1 MGRTMLKSLIT
12 VGLLA
17 EVSLLGALPALA
29 QDTRQVERR
38 IDRLE
43 GEMRAVQRKVF
54 PGGNKGYFEPEIPQV
69 QAPATPTGVPAT
81 SPIADLTTRV
91 DALER
96 QLQTMTG
103 QVEQANY
110 KVRQLEEAMTKFR
123 ADTEFRLTQIEGG
136 APPAAAATTVPDSG
150 VLALPAVKPPTTAAP
165 KPVTPKPAAAAAA
178 PAGDAEAAYQAA
190 YASVVAKDN
199 VKAVA
204 DLSDFVAKH
213 PKSARVSMAN
223 YWLGRTLIA
232 QGEFDRAA
240 RVFFDNQQK
249 NPSGD
254 RAQES
259 LYWLGEVLV
268 RMDRAPQACK
278 VYDLARNVYANDMK
292 PALKPQ
298 FANART
304 AAKCSA

>member
-1 MGRTMLKSLIT
+1 MARTMLKSLIT
-12 VGLLA
+12 MGLLSA
-17 EVSLLGALPALA
+17 TLPALA

-38 IDRLE
+38 VDKLE

-69 QAPATPTGVPAT
+69 QTPAVPTGVPAT

-123 ADTEFRLTQIEGG
+123 ADTEFRLTQLEGGG
-136 APPAAAATTVPDSG
+136 APAAAAATTVPDSG
-150 VLALPAVKPPTTAAP
+150 MLALPAVKPP
-165 KPVTPKPAAAAAA
+165 AAAA
-178 PAGDAEAAYQAA
+178 PRATTPAPSSATTAAAPASDAETAYQAA

-232 QGEFDRAA
+232 QGEYDRAA

-259 LYWLGEVLV
+259 LYWLGDVLV

-304 AAKCSA
+304 AAKCGA

>member
-1 MGRTMLKSLIT
+1 MARTMLKSLIT
-12 VGLLA
+12 VGLLSA
-17 EVSLLGALPALA
+17 ALPTLA

-38 IDRLE
+38 IDKLE

-123 ADTEFRLTQIEGG
+123 ADTEFRLTQLEGGG
-136 APPAAAATTVPDSG
+136 APAATAATTVPDAG
-150 VLALPAVKPPTTAAP
+150 VLALPAVKPPAAATPRPATPAP
-165 KPVTPKPAAAAAA
+165 KPATTAAA

-232 QGEFDRAA
+232 QGEYDRAA

-259 LYWLGEVLV
+259 LYWLGDVLV

-304 AAKCSA
+304 AAKCGA

>member
-1 MGRTMLKSLIT
+1 MVRTMLKSLICAS
-12 VGLLA
+12 VLSA
-17 EVSLLGALPALA
+17 ALPAIA

-38 IDRLE
+38 VDKLE
-43 GEMRAVQRKVF
+43 SEMRAVQRKVF

-69 QAPATPTGVPAT
+69 QTPAAPVGVPAT

-110 KVRQLEEAMTKFR
+110 KVRQLEEAMAKFR
-123 ADTEFRLTQIEGG
+123 ADTEFRLSQLEGG
-136 APPAAAATTVPDSG
+136 GQPAAGATTVPDSSA
-150 VLALPAVKPPTTAAP
+150 VVLPAPKPPVAAP
-165 KPVTPKPAAAAAA
+165 KPPAATAAATPA
-178 PAGDAEAAYQAA
+178 PTDAEGAYQAA

-199 VKAVA
+199 VKAVT
-204 DLSDFVAKH
+204 DLTAFVAKY
-213 PKSARVSMAN
+213 PKSSRVSMAN

-232 QGEFDRAA
+232 QGEYERAA

-249 NPSGD
+249 NPTGD

-259 LYWLGEVLV
+259 LYWLGDVLV
-268 RMDRAPQACK
+268 RMERAPQACK
-278 VYDLARNVYANDMK
+278 VYDLARQVYGDDMK

-304 AAKCSA
+304 AAKCAA

>member
-1 MGRTMLKSLIT
+1 MVRTMLKSLIT
-12 VGLLA
+12 L
-17 EVSLLGALPALA
+17 SLLSAALPALA

-38 IDRLE
+38 VDKLE

-69 QAPATPTGVPAT
+69 QAPAATVGVPAT

-123 ADTEFRLTQIEGG
+123 ADTEFRLTQLEGG
-136 APPAAAATTVPDSG
+136 GQPAAATTAPDNSAL
-150 VLALPAVKPPTTAAP
+150 VLPTPKPPVAAAP
-165 KPVTPKPAAAAAA
+165 KPAMPAPKPATATAA
-178 PAGDAEAAYQAA
+178 PAGDAESAYQAA

-199 VKAVA
+199 VKAIA
-204 DLSDFVAKH
+204 GLSDFVAKY
-213 PKSARVSMAN
+213 PKSPRVSMAN
-223 YWLGRTLIA
+223 YWIGRTLIA
-232 QGEFDRAA
+232 QGEYDRAA

-259 LYWLGEVLV
+259 LYWLGDVLV
-268 RMDRAPQACK
+268 RMERAPQACK
-278 VYDLARNVYANDMK
+278 VYDLARNVYGEDMK

-304 AAKCSA
+304 AAKCGA

>member
-1 MGRTMLKSLIT
+1 MVRTMLKSLMW
-12 VGLLA
+12 
-17 EVSLLGALPALA
+17 VSLMTAALPALA

-38 IDRLE
+38 VDKLE
-43 GEMRAVQRKVF
+43 SEMRAVQRKVF

-69 QAPATPTGVPAT
+69 QAPAAPIGVPAT

-123 ADTEFRLTQIEGG
+123 ADTEFRLTQLEGG
-136 APPAAAATTVPDSG
+136 APAAAATAAPTGARPTIVPDAG
-150 VLALPAVKPPTTAAP
+150 AAILPAPKPPVAAAP
-165 KPVTPKPAAAAAA
+165 KPAAPVAAA
-178 PAGDAEAAYQAA
+178 PATDAESAYQAA

-199 VKAVA
+199 VKAVN
-204 DLSDFVAKH
+204 DLTAFVAKY
-213 PKSARVSMAN
+213 PKSPRVSIAN
-223 YWLGRTLIA
+223 YWIGRTLIA
-232 QGEFDRAA
+232 QGEYERAA

-249 NPSGD
+249 NPTGD

-259 LYWLGEVLV
+259 LYWLGDVLV
-268 RMDRAPQACK
+268 RMERAPQACK
-278 VYDLARNVYANDMK
+278 VYDLARQVYGDDMK

-304 AAKCSA
+304 AAKCTG

>member
-1 MGRTMLKSLIT
+1 M
-12 VGLLA
+12 
-17 EVSLLGALPALA
+17 SLLSAALPVLA

-38 IDRLE
+38 VDKLE
-43 GEMRAVQRKVF
+43 SELRAVQRKVF
-54 PGGNKGYFEPEIPQV
+54 PGGNKGYFEPEIPQT
-69 QAPATPTGVPAT
+69 QAPAPTVGVPAT
-81 SPIADLTTRV
+81 SPVADLTTRV

-123 ADTEFRLTQIEGG
+123 ADTEFRLTQLEGG
-136 APPAAAATTVPDSG
+136 GPPSAASATVPDAG
-150 VLALPAVKPPTTAAP
+150 ILALPAVKPPAAPTTAVPRPAP
-165 KPVTPKPAAAAAA
+165 AAAA
-178 PAGDAEAAYQAA
+178 PASDAETAYQAA

-204 DLSDFVAKH
+204 DLSAFVAKH

-249 NPSGD
+249 NPAGD

-304 AAKCSA
+304 AAKCAA

>member
-1 MGRTMLKSLIT
+1 MVRTMLKSLIT
-12 VGLLA
+12 L
-17 EVSLLGALPALA
+17 SLLSAALPALA

-38 IDRLE
+38 VDKLE

-69 QAPATPTGVPAT
+69 QAPAATVGVPAT

-123 ADTEFRLTQIEGG
+123 ADTEFRLTQLEGG
-136 APPAAAATTVPDSG
+136 GAPAAAATVQDNNAL
-150 VLALPAVKPPTTAAP
+150 VLPTPKPPVAAP
-165 KPVTPKPAAAAAA
+165 KPATPAPKPATTPAA
-178 PAGDAEAAYQAA
+178 PAGDAESAYQAA

-199 VKAVA
+199 AKAIA
-204 DLSDFVAKH
+204 DLTAFVAKY
-213 PKSARVSMAN
+213 PKSPRVSMAN
-223 YWLGRTLIA
+223 YWIGRTLIA
-232 QGEFDRAA
+232 QGEYDRAA

-259 LYWLGEVLV
+259 LYWLGDVLV
-268 RMDRAPQACK
+268 RMERAPQACK
-278 VYDLARNVYANDMK
+278 VYDLARNVYGEEMK

-304 AAKCSA
+304 AAKCGA

>member
-1 MGRTMLKSLIT
+1 MVRTMLKSLIY
-12 VGLLA
+12 VGLLSA
-17 EVSLLGALPALA
+17 ALPALA

-38 IDRLE
+38 VDKLE
-43 GEMRAVQRKVF
+43 SEMRAVQRKVF
-54 PGGNKGYFEPEIPQV
+54 PGGNKGYFEPEIPPV
-69 QAPATPTGVPAT
+69 QAPAATVGVPAT
-81 SPIADLTTRV
+81 SPVADLTTRV

-96 QLQTMTG
+96 QLQTITG

-110 KVRQLEEAMTKFR
+110 KVRQLEEAMTRFR
-123 ADTEFRLTQIEGG
+123 TDTEFRLTQLEGG
-136 APPAAAATTVPDSG
+136 GQPTAATTVPDGG
-150 VLALPAVKPPTTAAP
+150 VLALPAVKPPAATAAAPPAPKPAPATAAP
-165 KPVTPKPAAAAAA
+165 A
-178 PAGDAEAAYQAA
+178 PADAAEAAYQAA

-204 DLSDFVAKH
+204 DLSDFVAKY
-213 PKSARVSMAN
+213 PKSSRVSMAN

-232 QGEFDRAA
+232 QGEYDRAA

-249 NPSGD
+249 NPTGD

-259 LYWLGEVLV
+259 LYWLGDVLV
-268 RMDRAPQACK
+268 RMERAPQACK

-304 AAKCSA
+304 AAKCGA

>member
-1 MGRTMLKSLIT
+1 MARTMLKSLIT
-12 VGLLA
+12 MGVLA
-17 EVSLLGALPALA
+17 AALPALA

-38 IDRLE
+38 VDKLE
-43 GEMRAVQRKVF
+43 SEMRAVQRKVF

-91 DALER
+91 DTLER

-123 ADTEFRLTQIEGG
+123 ADTEFRLTQLEGG
-136 APPAAAATTVPDSG
+136 GQPSAAATVDSGMLALPAVRPPAAAA
-150 VLALPAVKPPTTAAP
+150 PTPAAP
-165 KPVTPKPAAAAAA
+165 KPAPAASA
-178 PAGDAEAAYQAA
+178 PAATPPGDAETAYQAA

-204 DLSDFVAKH
+204 DLTAFVAKY

-232 QGEFDRAA
+232 QGEYDRAA

-249 NPSGD
+249 NPTGD

-259 LYWLGEVLV
+259 LYWLGDVLV

-304 AAKCSA
+304 AAKCGA

>member
-1 MGRTMLKSLIT
+1 MVRTMLKSLIT
-12 VGLLA
+12 VGLLSA
-17 EVSLLGALPALA
+17 ALPALA

-38 IDRLE
+38 VDKLE
-43 GEMRAVQRKVF
+43 SEMRAVQRKVF

-69 QAPATPTGVPAT
+69 QTPAATVGVPAT
-81 SPIADLTTRV
+81 SPVADLTTRV

-123 ADTEFRLTQIEGG
+123 ADTEFRLTQLEGG
-136 APPAAAATTVPDSG
+136 GQPSAAAIPDSG
-150 VLALPAVKPPTTAAP
+150 MLALPAVKPPTAAAP
-165 KPVTPKPAAAAAA
+165 KPAVVAPKPAPSAAA
-178 PAGDAEAAYQAA
+178 PASDAETAYQAA

-204 DLSDFVAKH
+204 DLSDFVAKY

-249 NPSGD
+249 NPTGD

-259 LYWLGEVLV
+259 LYWLGDVLV

-304 AAKCSA
+304 AAKCGA

>member
-1 MGRTMLKSLIT
+1 MARTMLTSLIAM
-12 VGLLA
+12 GLLSA
-17 EVSLLGALPALA
+17 ALPALA

-38 IDRLE
+38 VDKLE
-43 GEMRAVQRKVF
+43 SEMRAVQRKVF

-69 QAPATPTGVPAT
+69 QAPAAAVGVPAT
-81 SPIADLTTRV
+81 SPVADLTTRV

-103 QVEQANY
+103 QVEQASY
-110 KVRQLEEAMTKFR
+110 KVRQLEDAMTKFR
-123 ADTEFRLTQIEGG
+123 ADTEFRLTQLEGG
-136 APPAAAATTVPDSG
+136 GQPSAAATTAPDSG
-150 VLALPAVKPPTTAAP
+150 ILALPAVRP
-165 KPVTPKPAAAAAA
+165 PAAATPAPVAPRPAPAAAA

-204 DLSDFVAKH
+204 DLSAFVARH
-213 PKSARVSMAN
+213 PKSPRVSMAN

-249 NPSGD
+249 NPAGD

-259 LYWLGEVLV
+259 LYWLGDVLV
-268 RMDRAPQACK
+268 RMDRAAQACK

-292 PALKPQ
+292 PALRPQ

-304 AAKCSA
+304 AAKCAA

>member
-1 MGRTMLKSLIT
+1 MVRTMLKSLIT
-12 VGLLA
+12 VGLLSA
-17 EVSLLGALPALA
+17 ALPALA

-38 IDRLE
+38 VDKLE
-43 GEMRAVQRKVF
+43 SEMRAVQRKVF

-69 QAPATPTGVPAT
+69 QPPAATVGVPAT
-81 SPIADLTTRV
+81 SPVADLTTRV

-123 ADTEFRLTQIEGG
+123 ADTEFRLTQLEGG
-136 APPAAAATTVPDSG
+136 GQPSAAATTVPDSG
-150 VLALPAVKPPTTAAP
+150 LLALPALKPPTAAA
-165 KPVTPKPAAAAAA
+165 PKPAAAAPKPAPNAAA
-178 PAGDAEAAYQAA
+178 PASDAEAAYQAA
-190 YASVVAKDN
+190 YASVVAKDD

-232 QGEFDRAA
+232 QGEYDRAA

-249 NPSGD
+249 NPAGD

-259 LYWLGEVLV
+259 LYWLGDVLV

-304 AAKCSA
+304 AAKCGA